1 MIEEFKLIFH
11 NQSLNFFKG
20 TDMEHQPIT
29 NQSFKMI
36 REGNFS
42 LNHILL
48 EKILS
53 PTMNSSSMNHNL
65 KTEILI
71 KDTTKV
77 DKDRDIVNDHSMIER
92 MRGEVIRIIKNRKKE
107 KDLTHTKK
115 DSKIIEKDIDKVDL
129 VLDPITRKKIS
140 QKNIRNIMIALLG
153 DNLFHTIIFL

>member
-1 MIEEFKLIFH
+1 
-11 NQSLNFFKG
+11 
-20 TDMEHQPIT
+20 MEHQPIT

-107 KDLTHTKK
+107 KQKRKKEIRPARHWKGRKHTLTHK
-115 DSKIIEKDIDKVDL
+115 DTCVHVRICVPFAVACHLSTAI
-129 VLDPITRKKIS
+129 
-140 QKNIRNIMIALLG
+140 
-153 DNLFHTIIFL
+153 